1 MSVIRQLLLGALV
14 LGAAVFIW
22 ISYVPEARPLLERIG
37 VLSLLGIED
46 EQPQGAQSADDARPA
61 SGPVRV
67 KVSPVQATVRA
78 DEVTAIGDGRALRS
92 VTVRSDTVG
101 KITDIALKAGNRVE
115 EGAVMI
121 RLENEA
127 EAIALERAQITLDN
141 AISEAERVKQLQ
153 RTGAVTEVRAREV
166 ELALRTAELGLRQ
179 AQFDLGQR
187 RIIAPVSGWA
197 GLIDIEVGDRVTAQ
211 EALISI
217 TDRSGI
223 LIDFRVPERVI
234 SGIKIGLPVKVMP
247 LGLRD
252 LSLQGEISA
261 IDTVVD
267 RASRTLRVQARV
279 DNADDLLR
287 VGMAF
292 KVSLSFPGE
301 TLLSVDPLAL
311 QWSSDG
317 AFVWVMRDGKAQP
330 VNVTIRQRNSDQV
343 LIEGMLTPGEQVVT
357 EGVQNLRPG
366 TEIIVSD
373 QSTALGVIL
382 PSKTL

>member
-1 MSVIRQLLLGALV
+1 MSVIRQFLLGALV
-14 LGAAVFIW
+14 LVAALFIW
-22 ISYVPEARPLLERIG
+22 ISYVPEARPFLDRIG

-46 EQPQGAQSADDARPA
+46 EQPRGDQAAESMRPA
-61 SGPVRV
+61 LGPVRV
-67 KVSPVQATVRA
+67 KVSTVKATVSA

-101 KITDIALKAGNRVE
+101 KITDIAQRAGNRVE

-166 ELALRTAELGLRQ
+166 ELALRTAELALRQ
-179 AQFDLGQR
+179 AQFDLEQR
-187 RIIAPVSGWA
+187 RIVAPISGWV

-217 TDRSGI
+217 TDRSEI

-234 SGIKIGLPVKVMP
+234 SGIKIGLPVKIMP

-252 LSLQGEISA
+252 VVLQGTISA
-261 IDTVVD
+261 IDTIVD

-279 DNADDLLR
+279 ENADDLLR

-292 KVSLSFPGE
+292 KVGLSFPGE

-317 AFVWVMRDGKAQP
+317 AFVWVVRDGKAQP

-343 LIEGMLTPGEQVVT
+343 LVEGLLTPGEQLVT
-357 EGVQNLRPG
+357 EGVQSLQPG
-366 TEIIVSD
+366 REIIVSD
-373 QSTALGVIL
+373 QSTALGVAL
-382 PSKTL
+382 PSQTL

>member
-22 ISYVPEARPLLERIG
+22 ISYVPEARPLLERVG

-46 EQPQGAQSADDARPA
+46 EQPQGGQSADDARPA

-187 RIIAPVSGWA
+187 RIIAPVSGWV

-343 LIEGMLTPGEQVVT
+343 LIEGTLTPGEQVVT

>member
-187 RIIAPVSGWA
+187 RIIAPVSGWV

>member
-1 MSVIRQLLLGALV
+1 M
-14 LGAAVFIW
+14 
-22 ISYVPEARPLLERIG
+22 
-37 VLSLLGIED
+37 
-46 EQPQGAQSADDARPA
+46 
-61 SGPVRV
+61 
-67 KVSPVQATVRA
+67 
-78 DEVTAIGDGRALRS
+78 
-92 VTVRSDTVG
+92 
-101 KITDIALKAGNRVE
+101 
-115 EGAVMI
+115 
-121 RLENEA
+121 
-127 EAIALERAQITLDN
+127 
-141 AISEAERVKQLQ
+141 
-153 RTGAVTEVRAREV
+153 
-166 ELALRTAELGLRQ
+166 
-179 AQFDLGQR
+179 
-187 RIIAPVSGWA
+187 
-197 GLIDIEVGDRVTAQ
+197 
-211 EALISI
+211 
-217 TDRSGI
+217 
-223 LIDFRVPERVI
+223 I

-317 AFVWVMRDGKAQP
+317 AFDWVMRDGKAQP

-343 LIEGMLTPGEQVVT
+343 LIEGTLTPGEQVVT

>member
-46 EQPQGAQSADDARPA
+46 EQPQGAQSADNARPA

-187 RIIAPVSGWA
+187 RIIAPVSGWV